1 MQPVLFIC
9 HANCCRSV
17 IAQYLY
23 AHLNPE
29 SIAESAGVEVGD
41 EINDRADA
49 ILRHW
54 GIDAR
59 AHRPRRLN
67 SQLCANSGAM
77 FFMAPEYLHRMIR
90 EYGLQFASKSYL
102 FADPFSKPS
111 SFSNGGYLVRDPSF
125 DCCPISE
132 LVLEFQWF
140 HERVSQIHQALS
152 GSGKFL
158 VPAISY
164 LNLLES

>member
-1 MQPVLFIC
+1 MREVLFIC

-23 AHLNPE
+23 TQLNPG
-29 SIAESAGVEVGD
+29 SVAESAGVEVGD

-49 ILRHW
+49 MLRHW

-59 AHRPRRLN
+59 SHRPRRLN
-67 SQLCANSGAM
+67 SQLCATSGAM
-77 FFMAPEYLHRMIR
+77 FFMAPEYLRRMIR
-90 EYGLQFASKSYL
+90 EHGLQFASKSYL

-111 SFSNGGYLVRDPSF
+111 SFSKGEYFVRDPSF
-125 DCCPISE
+125 DCSPISE

-140 HERVSQIHQALS
+140 HERVAQIHQALN

-158 VPAISY
+158 VPANSY
-164 LNLLES
+164 QNLLES